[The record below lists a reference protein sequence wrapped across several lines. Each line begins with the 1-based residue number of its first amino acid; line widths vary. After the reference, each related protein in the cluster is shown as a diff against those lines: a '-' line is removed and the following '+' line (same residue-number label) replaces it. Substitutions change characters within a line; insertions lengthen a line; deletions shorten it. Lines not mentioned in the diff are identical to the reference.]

1 MKLNKY
7 GFKLLETSLMT
18 LVSGVAIAND
28 LPASVS
34 ERYISL
40 GIEHSQ
46 SNNIS
51 QSSDNAQSGHEQGI
65 DLGVGYFNQTATN
78 FTALDYSTSYTTYS
92 DDELD
97 DKSDISG
104 SLSISQDI
112 FSPNVLLNLTHFRRQ
127 YLLDQSG
134 VDDADNSGSRDVFT
148 VNPVWAIPYSRRAG
162 FKLSYNYIA
171 TRYSDDSNQNT
182 DRNGLGVTW
191 YKELTPKIHFELS
204 AGLNKV
210 EYKSEG
216 DDYREITIDAS
227 LDRKLRVGNYSVQLG
242 YNRILLED
250 GFEQGAVF
258 KLSYAYQFTRHNLT
272 VSAQRELTDSSLGL
286 GMDVSDNEDE
296 SYSSTE
302 VIWIDRVELQHQF
315 TITSRLSNKNALYY
329 QQETSVSSDVKAPRR
344 GVSTSLDFQNTN
356 KISSFISL
364 DYSESTISSH
374 FDKHFTST
382 SIGGKYLIRPKLSFS
397 LQANYEEQSID
408 EEVLSSYDELSYT
421 ARIEFKY

>member
-78 FTALDYSTSYTTYS
+78 FTALDYLTSYSTYS
-92 DDELD
+92 DDKLD

-148 VNPVWAIPYSRRAG
+148 INPVWSIPYSRRAG
-162 FKLSYNYIA
+162 FELSYDYTA
-171 TRYSDDSNQNT
+171 SRYSDDTTENT

-191 YKELTPKIHFELS
+191 YNKLTSKARFELS
-204 AGLNKV
+204 TDVSQV
-210 EYKSEG
+210 EYKNT
-216 DDYREITIDAS
+216 DFDYKEVTIDTS
-227 LDRKLRVGNYSVQLG
+227 VDGKLLAGTYLVQLG
-242 YNRILLED
+242 YSRVILDD
-250 GFEQGAVF
+250 GYEKGGIF
-258 KLSYAYQFTRHNLT
+258 KLSYAYQFERHNLA
-272 VSAQRELTDSSLGL
+272 VSAQRELSDSSLGL
-286 GMDVSDNEDE
+286 GTDSLDNADE
-296 SYSSTE
+296 SYDDNE
-302 VIWIDRVELQHQF
+302 ILWIDRVELQHQF
-315 TITSRLSNKNALYY
+315 TISSRLSNKNALYY
-329 QQETSVSSDVKAPRR
+329 QQETSVSSDVKVPRR

-374 FDKHFTST
+374 FDKQVTST